1 MTDHID
7 AASAGTA
14 STDAASAGT
23 ASSDPTRTD
32 STSSTLS
39 ASAQPRSVRIST
51 VIWGFILLS
60 IAALFFTIAQFDLTR
75 VNPGII
81 AAWVV
86 IGIGTLAIIGGLVG
100 AAVRRR

>member
-7 AASAGTA
+7 TTSIDT
-14 STDAASAGT
+14 
-23 ASSDPTRTD
+23 
-32 STSSTLS
+32 TSSNSMSTGS
-39 ASAQPRSVRIST
+39 MSTGSTNTPSVGGEQPRAVRVST

-60 IAALFFTIAQFDLTR
+60 ISALFFAIAQFDLTR
-75 VNPGII
+75 VNPAVI

-86 IGIGTLAIIGGLVG
+86 IGIGSLAIIGGLIG

>member
-7 AASAGTA
+7 TA
-14 STDAASAGT
+14 ST
-23 ASSDPTRTD
+23 
-32 STSSTLS
+32 TSVVGE
-39 ASAQPRSVRIST
+39 QPRTVRIST

-75 VNPGII
+75 VNPGIV

-86 IGIGTLAIIGGLVG
+86 IGIGSLAIVGGLIG

>member
-7 AASAGTA
+7 
-14 STDAASAGT
+14 
-23 ASSDPTRTD
+23 
-32 STSSTLS
+32 STSDISSRDARS
-39 ASAQPRSVRIST
+39 ANPVGSEQPRTVRVST

-60 IAALFFTIAQFDLTR
+60 IAALFFVIAQIDLTR

-86 IGIGTLAIIGGLVG
+86 IGIGSLAIVGGLIG